1 MFEKNLEGLHYG
13 NRLILPFHCIF
24 LKVVIN
30 REIITDF
37 SSTSKF
43 INIVEGNNYTD
54 LYFREY
60 ENIKETLSEFELIK
74 MVIVEKNKD
83 IFDFKNH
90 IKLAVHLEDKH
101 KLRIEKTD
109 DDILFI
115 E

>member
-1 MFEKNLEGLHYG
+1 MFEKKLNGLYYG

-30 REIITDF
+30 KEIITDF
-37 SSTSKF
+37 SSASKF
-43 INIVEGNNYTD
+43 INIDEGSNYTN
-54 LYFREY
+54 LYFHEY
-60 ENIKETLSEFELIK
+60 ENIKETISQFESIK
-74 MVIVEKNKD
+74 MVIVEKNKN
-83 IFDFKNH
+83 IFDFNNH
-90 IKLAVHLEDKH
+90 IKLAIYFDDKH